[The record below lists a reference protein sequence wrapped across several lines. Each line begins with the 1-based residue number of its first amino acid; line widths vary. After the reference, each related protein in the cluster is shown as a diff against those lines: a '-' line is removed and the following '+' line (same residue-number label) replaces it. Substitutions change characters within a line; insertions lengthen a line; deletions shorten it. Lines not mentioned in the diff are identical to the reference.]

1 MAFNNGDWRPQLM
14 RNIFH
19 KLLLILNIAINFVQ
33 EAIDVNVQVTPFVIT
48 ARFADSN
55 GRQTL
60 FFHQVQRVIKIL
72 QRKQEIARQAI
83 GKNKGNY

>member
-1 MAFNNGDWRPQLM
+1 MTFNNGDWRPQLM
-14 RNIFH
+14 GHIFH

-60 FFHQVQRVIKIL
+60 FFHQVQCIIKIL